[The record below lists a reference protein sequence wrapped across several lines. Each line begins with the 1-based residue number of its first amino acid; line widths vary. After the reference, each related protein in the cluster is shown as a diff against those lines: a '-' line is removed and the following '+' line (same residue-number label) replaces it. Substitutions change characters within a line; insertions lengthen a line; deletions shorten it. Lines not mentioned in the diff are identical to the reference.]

1 MPSRG
6 NDPNPALL
14 ALDDD
19 ELIDVHT
26 RALDANLV
34 LTNKRLVVTTDAKVV
49 VDVPI
54 EMVRRIQFDIEK
66 ARPATFVVVPEWP
79 SNPPQSLAIPPE
91 EYDTVAK
98 LLTHIGTRLNAMG

>member
-1 MPSRG
+1 MSR
-6 NDPNPALL
+6 NDAHPALL

-19 ELIDVHT
+19 ETVEVHAK
-26 RALDANLV
+26 ALDASLV
-34 LTNKRLVVTTDAKVV
+34 LTNKRLVVATDTSLV

-98 LLTHIGTRLNAMG
+98 LLTLIGTRLNPME